1 MSDDAI
7 QAGELAPVQP
17 GQGAFKETLVPEKAA
32 PAVDTQAATLQEILA
47 AVRGKEVPADK
58 AAVPAT
64 EKEPAQAPEKVADA
78 PAVVK
83 PTGNKALDIAVQSF
97 VKTAGATEGDISK
110 ALGQAYESGDVRLI
124 DRAFLKERFGEHS
137 DQAIQLAEAVMEY
150 ELEASQKLL
159 TDVYSLSGGQE
170 QFQKAVGIFKEHAP
184 KGMQSVVKQML
195 DSNDADTVKEAASLI
210 VEYGKTSGAMTQVDK
225 RTIAGAGFAA
235 SAGISYEEFNKA
247 FAQLKNTSRTYNQ
260 DMAALMEARR
270 IGKQLGK

>member
-32 PAVDTQAATLQEILA
+32 PAVDTQAATLQDILA
-47 AVRGKEVPADK
+47 AVRDKE
-58 AAVPAT
+58 VPAT
-64 EKEPAQAPEKVADA
+64 EKEPEKVADA

-83 PTGNKALDIAVQSF
+83 STGNKALDIAVQSF

-110 ALGQAYESGDVRLI
+110 ALEQAYESGDVRLI